1 MEKKINECYFDN
13 GKGQT
18 RERGQAYWGRQKQP
32 EIWLAKVGITFKKQE
47 NIMFEF
53 KNIHLSIKYR
63 FIFFSLH
70 SEFSKTT
77 FYPKSK
83 SVLESCFSKGG
94 EET

>member
-1 MEKKINECYFDN
+1 MSATLIMGKDRQEKEDKHIEEDRSNLKSD
-13 GKGQT
+13 
-18 RERGQAYWGRQKQP
+18 
-32 EIWLAKVGITFKKQE
+32 LAKVGITFKKQE

-53 KNIHLSIKYR
+53 KNIYLSIKYR